1 MHLCMNIKY
10 LIVFNY
16 FNNLHLIPQRNET
29 VKTEAHFLYMYHLC
43 TFFNNKVNKRQYC
56 MNLAVFRPFA
66 INLFIIRASLGANL
80 WLIQFIRQD
89 IERLSSVLIWN
100 VVMGLMAVNVYE

>member
-1 MHLCMNIKY
+1 MYESTLDTPKKWNSENRTTFFIH
-10 LIVFNY
+10 V
-16 FNNLHLIPQRNET
+16 PS
-29 VKTEAHFLYMYHLC
+29 LYI
-43 TFFNNKVNKRQYC
+43 FNNKVNKRQYC

-66 INLFIIRASLGANL
+66 MNLFIIRASLGANL

-100 VVMGLMAVNVYE
+100 AVMGLMAVNVYE